1 VWDGKYMRKAS
12 PMMERSGAALM
23 NYGGRDDDKK
33 WKRTEKKEGKDG
45 SVRRKP
51 RWKKTSWG

>member
-1 VWDGKYMRKAS
+1 MRKAS